1 MDEFSSQFR
10 WKNLNLNTELHVAGG
25 FIYEGLF
32 LIDRLSQLRYEDDYF
47 QFLYSISVGI
57 ERLEKIAY
65 LLTAHKCGDENP
77 TTKWKKH
84 DHPKLYQLIN
94 QHIELSYSERELAFL
109 NVLKDFYVDGRYQR
123 FNYNEDSLTPNKDK
137 NLLLT
142 FLRRYYNVKPQN
154 FIGCEETIFLTKELK
169 DLIGCTIQDIVIPLY
184 DVICNTAHSLR
195 LFTYEIRYASKAY
208 KIFIEQEF
216 SFLKELTA
224 KRELIIKMINDNW
237 NYDELI
243 NAIKSIEPLQI
254 EQLTVDKYI
263 GYLINNSTE
272 TDVKDEI
279 SQIYEDDN
287 LGNRAEM
294 IEFIGEDFQYE
305 SDQDFTDDI

>member
-1 MDEFSSQFR
+1 MDKYSYQFC

-65 LLTAHKCGDENP
+65 LLTAHKYGDDNP

-94 QHIELSYSERELAFL
+94 QHIELSYSERELTFL

-123 FNYNEDSLTPNKDK
+123 FDYNEDSLTPNKDK

-142 FLRRYYNVKPQN
+142 FLRRYYNIKSQN

-216 SFLKELTA
+216 SFLKERTA

-279 SQIYEDDN
+279 SQIYEDEN

-305 SDQDFTDDI
+305 LDQDFTDDI